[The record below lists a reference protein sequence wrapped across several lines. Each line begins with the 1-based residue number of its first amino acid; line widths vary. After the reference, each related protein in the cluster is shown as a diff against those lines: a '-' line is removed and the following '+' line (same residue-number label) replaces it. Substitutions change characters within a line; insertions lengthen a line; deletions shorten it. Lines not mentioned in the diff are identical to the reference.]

1 MLGIALALGIVA
13 LRLLGILARLLL
25 QQRLPVGEGDLVVVG
40 MDFGEGEEAVAVAAV
55 IDERRLQR
63 RLDPGY
69 LGEIDI
75 SSELLAVGRLEIE
88 LLNPVAAQDDHPGLL
103 RMGRIDQH
111 LV

>member
-1 MLGIALALGIVA
+1 
-13 LRLLGILARLLL
+13 
-25 QQRLPVGEGDLVVVG
+25 

-69 LGEIDI
+69 LGEIDV

-88 LLNPVAAQDDHPGLL
+88 LLNPVATQHDHPGFF
-103 RMGRIDQH
+103 RMGRIDEH
-111 LV
+111 FV

>member
-1 MLGIALALGIVA
+1 
-13 LRLLGILARLLL
+13 
-25 QQRLPVGEGDLVVVG
+25 

-55 IDERRLQR
+55 IDEGGLQR

-75 SSELLAVGRLEIE
+75 ASELLAVGRLEIE
-88 LLNPVAAQDDHPGLL
+88 LLNPVAAQNDHPGLL
-103 RMGRIDQH
+103 RVGRIDEH